1 MAQVLI
7 HSQYSPAHNVL
18 LLFIISFNQCTGP
31 ERMELLVLTSEIKK
45 KKFREVMWL
54 AQGHTADAWQRRM
67 LCSYQPMPDGDAS
80 LIPLGPCEPLLCPK
94 ESYHLGYPGL
104 PRMTNSWP
112 PRSSSLGVMVKSQ
125 GFMGLWSVDGGDSWH
140 HRVLLELWGPHEQPW
155 AWKRIGPNKSLFAN
169 NFP

>member
-125 GFMGLWSVDGGDSWH
+125 GFMGLWSVDSTGAKSSTIKA
-140 HRVLLELWGPHEQPW
+140 LAPGPSPGQTGSEFCSQ
-155 AWKRIGPNKSLFAN
+155 SLCGSPDN
-169 NFP
+169 